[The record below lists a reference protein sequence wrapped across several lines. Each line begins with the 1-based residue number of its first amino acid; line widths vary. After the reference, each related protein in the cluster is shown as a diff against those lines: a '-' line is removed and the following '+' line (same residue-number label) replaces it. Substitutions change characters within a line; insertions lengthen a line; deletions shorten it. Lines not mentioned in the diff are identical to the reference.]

1 MIYLFIY
8 YQDLIK
14 DFDYIYSI
22 FYHYNIK
29 IKLIK
34 NNIDIINYI
43 KKKEDND
50 YIYYNIF
57 DIELFNDIKLIFN
70 KIIYYLSIELDLDN
84 FNEKYKKIRYV
95 LINNNKQ
102 LLRNYKNEKIIL
114 INQDTKNKE
123 EIIINNM
130 ILKKKIKYYNIVN
143 EDFGFIILRHVN
155 TYKINRLWLKNIK
168 NIRKYYNNKI
178 YIIDDNSNK
187 KYLSE
192 ERFNN
197 VEIIKSEYKS
207 RGEILPYYYL
217 LKKELFRKCIII
229 HDSVFINRYINFD
242 KYKKDI
248 YYLWHFGHNANNLI
262 DENKMMNIL
271 ENNKIIEK
279 YDEKGWYGCF
289 GVQTIITLDFIKKL
303 DKEYKI
309 FKLIEF
315 IDTRSKRM
323 NFERVFSVL
332 CTLINNNLYK
342 EESIYGEIHKYIEWE
357 YSYDKYI
364 EEENNNKRDYE
375 LIKTW
380 NGR

>member
-289 GVQTIITLDFIKKL
+289 GVQTIITLDFVKKL

>member
-364 EEENNNKRDYE
+364 EEESNKKQDYE